1 MVEQRYHHSN
11 EEMCDSESILKV
23 MKRQEENFY
32 TIDDYFRKIPTH
44 SSEDIHPVDAYARQ
58 RIAKWCTGV
67 IKAFNCHTEIV
78 EIAMSCLD
86 RFVSTENG
94 KTILLDRSEYQLAAL
109 TALYTSVKI
118 HNSTALSPGL
128 MAQLSRHQYNENEIE
143 AMERRMLDA
152 IQWRVNPPTATA
164 FVRAYLDMSPV
175 WKCLDTYTEDVIL
188 ELVRCQ
194 TNLSIIDFELSTS
207 KASHIAIASLLN
219 ATKSVYSD
227 EFASYESIQHIITTF
242 SYEIDQESLE
252 KLQLKLYE
260 GMVNENDFKIKALDE
275 PMPRRSL
282 NVRSDSFTES
292 PRSVYE
298 CNTHTI

>member
-1 MVEQRYHHSN
+1 MAEQRYHSN
-11 EEMCDSESILKV
+11 EETSDSESILKV
-23 MKRQEENFY
+23 MTRQEENFY
-32 TIDDYFRKIPTH
+32 TIDDYFRKSPTH
-44 SSEDIHPVDAYARQ
+44 SSEDIHPVDADARQ

-67 IKAFNCHTEIV
+67 IEAFNCQTEIA

-118 HNSTALSPGL
+118 HNSTALSPVL

-143 AMERRMLDA
+143 VMERRMLDA
-152 IQWRVNPPTATA
+152 IQWRVNPPTAMA
-164 FVRAYLDMSPV
+164 FARAYLDMSPV
-175 WKCLDTYTEDVIL
+175 WKGLDAHTQDIIL
-188 ELVRCQ
+188 ELVHCQ
-194 TNLSIIDFELSTS
+194 INLSIVNFELSTS

-219 ATKSVYSD
+219 ATKSIYSD
-227 EFASYESIQHIITTF
+227 EFASYENIRHIITNF
-242 SYEIDQESLE
+242 SCEIEQESLE
-252 KLQLKLYE
+252 KLQLKLQE
-260 GMVNENDFKIKALDE
+260 GMVNESNVKIKSLDE
-275 PMPRRSL
+275 PSRGRSP